1 MFHGSLSD
9 EENMN
14 LTKLGIAIWN
24 ESMLQSK
31 HALVDNLSDPHATL
45 MMANRRREYGNASS
59 VMSK

>member
-1 MFHGSLSD
+1 
-9 EENMN
+9 MN